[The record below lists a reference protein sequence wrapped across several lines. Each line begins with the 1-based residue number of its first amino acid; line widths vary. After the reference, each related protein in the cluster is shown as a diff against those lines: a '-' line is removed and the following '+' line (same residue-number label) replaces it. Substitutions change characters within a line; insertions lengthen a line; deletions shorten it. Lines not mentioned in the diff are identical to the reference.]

1 MISYMNIEGLKKSKV
16 NGIMRYHNKMKI
28 LNNYYK
34 PKKVKFHNLIIN
46 IQHGI
51 KIVMVIL

>member
-1 MISYMNIEGLKKSKV
+1 MISYMNVEKLKKNKV

-34 PKKVKFHNLIIN
+34 PKKAKFQKFLMII
-46 IQHGI
+46 QYGI
-51 KIVMVIL
+51 KILMVIL

>member
-46 IQHGI
+46 IQHGM